1 MRTIALGCVAVAAG
15 VGGTVAQAQ
24 TQLNLSTY
32 VNDPNKGATD
42 LQKAVGNAVQRTC
55 TQLAPQASTIVS
67 QTTQLGDL
75 FRRCNEL
82 VETARKRQSPSSTG
96 VDVDRD
102 TGQADSGLLAN
113 LQQVSGEEV
122 AAQGS
127 LSSQVPAGQFAN
139 ISGRLNVLRFGAA
152 SASRGSRVASLDSRS
167 SPLGDFASRDVH
179 ASLSNAPRGGGAAS
193 DATGATQVSNPWG
206 WFLESNY
213 GFGDHDQT
221 TTEDAFDYDSFSAT
235 TGTDYNFGNAVIGFS
250 IGYDEYNGDFDDAV
264 VVSGGDVKVNGVS
277 GSLFGAWFGEGGF
290 SVNGIATYGQLES
303 DLTRRV
309 SYNPTSSAGSACAG
323 LTSCGASRTLTGSPD
338 GDFLAIG
345 ASLAYDINAGGWD
358 ISPSLTFSYREI
370 NIDSFVETDTS
381 SQGGLALSYDEQT
394 IESTRTILGVSLAYP
409 ISRSFGV
416 LTPNFRAEWHHEFDT
431 DPRNIRAKYA
441 AESLIAGGTAT
452 NVFDCAISCFTLSTA
467 ELESDYGVVGAGV
480 SAVFSQRLQGYLYYE
495 ALVGVSDVSAN
506 SIALGIR
513 GQF

>member
-1 MRTIALGCVAVAAG
+1 LGCAAVAATI
-15 VGGTVAQAQ
+15 GGTVAQAQ
-24 TQLNLSTY
+24 NLTDY
-32 VNDPNKGATD
+32 VNNASKGATD

-55 TQLAPQASTIVS
+55 TQLGPQGSSLVS
-67 QTTQLGDL
+67 QQTQLGDL

-82 VETARKRQSPSSTG
+82 VETARFLQNANAAPA
-96 VDVDRD
+96 DIDRR
-102 TGQADSGLLAN
+102 TGQADSGLLAD

-167 SPLGDFASRDVH
+167 SPLDDFASRDLH

-221 TTEDAFDYDSFSAT
+221 ATEDAFDYDSFSAT
-235 TGTDYNFGNAVIGFS
+235 TGTDYNFGNGVIGFS
-250 IGYDEYNGDFDDAV
+250 VGYDEYNADFDEAV
-264 VVSGGDVKVNGVS
+264 LVSGGDLKVNGVS
-277 GSLFGAWFGEGGF
+277 GSLFGAWFGDGGF
-290 SVNGIATYGQLES
+290 SLNGIATYGQLES

-309 SYNPTSSAGSACAG
+309 SYSPTSTAGTGCTSASPG
-323 LTSCGASRTLTGSPD
+323 LGCGAVRTLTGSPD
-338 GDFLAIG
+338 GDFLALG
-345 ASLAYDINAGGWD
+345 TSLTYDLRAGGWD

-370 NIDSFVETDTS
+370 NIDPFVETDTTS
-381 SQGGLALSYDEQT
+381 NSGLALSYDEQT

-431 DPRNIRAKYA
+431 DPRQIQAKYA
-441 AESLIAGGTAT
+441 AESQLAGGTAA
-452 NVFDCAISCFTLSTA
+452 NVFNCAISCFTLSTA

-495 ALVGVSDVSAN
+495 ALVGVSDTTAN